1 MGKDPTH
8 TSNPKGTPAVAGFKG
23 QAEYSVDGKGRVPV
37 PAKMRK
43 SMNPDARDAFVATRG
58 LETCVFLYPADGWEK
73 IEAQMGTLNMF
84 DPEARHFVRTINQWA
99 DDVTLDAQGRAALP
113 KALLEFAG
121 IQPGGKALIIGSF
134 DHIEIWDPAQFETY
148 LNGQTA
154 SYDTLA
160 QAVMAGR

>member
-1 MGKDPTH
+1 M
-8 TSNPKGTPAVAGFKG
+8 AGFKG

-37 PAKMRK
+37 PAKMRR
-43 SMNPDARDAFVATRG
+43 SLNPDTRDTFVATRG
-58 LETCVFLYPADGWEK
+58 LEPCVYLYPADEWET
-73 IEAQMGTLNMF
+73 IEGQMKTLNMF
-84 DPEARHFVRTINQWA
+84 EPEARHFVRTINMWA

-121 IQPGGKALIIGSF
+121 IQPGSKALIIGSF

-148 LNGQTA
+148 LNSQTT
-154 SYDTLA
+154 SYDALA

>member
-1 MGKDPTH
+1 M
-8 TSNPKGTPAVAGFKG
+8 AGFKG

-58 LETCVFLYPADGWEK
+58 LETCVYLYPADGWET
-73 IEAQMGTLNMF
+73 IEAQMNNLNMF
-84 DPEARHFVRTINQWA
+84 DSEARHFVRTINMWA
-99 DDVTLDAQGRAALP
+99 DDVTLDGQGRAALP
-113 KALLEFAG
+113 KPLLEFAG

-148 LNGQTA
+148 LNGQTK

-160 QAVMAGR
+160 EGVMAGR